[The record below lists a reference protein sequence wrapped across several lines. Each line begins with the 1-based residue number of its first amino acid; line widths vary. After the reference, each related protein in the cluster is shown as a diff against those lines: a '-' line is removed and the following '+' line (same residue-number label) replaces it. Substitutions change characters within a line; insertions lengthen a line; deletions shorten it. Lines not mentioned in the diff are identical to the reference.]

1 MAPSEVQ
8 EALRSPDSLLE
19 RQASSDRTHHCSI
32 CSKSFKR
39 REHYQRHV
47 RSHTNEKPF
56 ACRYCAKC
64 YSRKD
69 LVSRH
74 EKTLHSDRRRSSA
87 PLIATPSEAVDSF
100 WPASAAGDDLDF
112 QALGIEI
119 DPALWDAS
127 TVAPGA
133 PPSPLHLDPIDPDE
147 RNAIGLR
154 EQHVEL
160 VIDPALSSL
169 ETTSNSQSQGEFV
182 PAAVAMSPSVAPETP
197 SPCPEVNISNDA
209 LFSALDQIALSSISG
224 YVPPTL
230 DELRLC
236 ISTYFQTFNIH
247 LPLFH
252 VRTFDCASQ
261 PPELLLLIGA
271 IGALYRLERQTA
283 TYLYLAAESRTLK
296 DPLPPDLTYTELFYS
311 GDLVQ
316 PNTGPDSDVGLAAAR
331 TQFLLSFFA
340 VFSGNQEVVES
351 AFGRLGKLTNAYQLL
366 LRKLRS
372 RSTNSVVAKL
382 SWPQWVER
390 ESMKRLLH
398 SIWILSDLI
407 AATYG
412 VTPAFS
418 VPYHGDVELP
428 CSENLWQ
435 ADSADE
441 WQNLHLAEHTLP
453 SLRDSVNILT
463 LKATARELPLSAYTW
478 SHFAVVVVMHTMA
491 IHIWHGG
498 YADQENTSLYGTTLA
513 RCRDLIKAT
522 GEAQCGDWLQTK
534 PSFLFNASCILRI
547 CHGRSHPQVLQPD
560 KTALLRG
567 QPEDV
572 SVAIQEYATA
582 PMTRSKTMTD
592 TIAGVFDGLCSP
604 DRRCLLLLVKTVA
617 LTWSFEHAIASWDT
631 VLLVSRWLHH
641 MELLPSQDLDDD
653 ETQLFD
659 HIMTVLR
666 GAGCDIGESRSK
678 AAAMMRLWVTFCE
691 DTWVWGVVARMGAI
705 YRSLANAYERANP
718 G

>member
-1 MAPSEVQ
+1 MASSAAQ
-8 EALRSPDSLLE
+8 EALRSPGSLLE
-19 RQASSDRTHHCSI
+19 RQTSSDRTHHCSL

-56 ACRYCAKC
+56 ACRYCAKY

-69 LVSRH
+69 LVARH
-74 EKTLHSDRRRSSA
+74 EKTLHADRRRSSSA
-87 PLIATPSEAVDSF
+87 SAMIATPSEAVDGF
-100 WPASAAGDDLDF
+100 WPGVAAADDLDF

-119 DPALWDAS
+119 DPSLWDKS
-127 TVAPGA
+127 ELAPGA
-133 PPSPLHLDPIDPDE
+133 SLSPFQLDHDE
-147 RNAIGLR
+147 GNTVDRR
-154 EQHVEL
+154 EQHVEML
-160 VIDPALSSL
+160 LDPAL
-169 ETTSNSQSQGEFV
+169 TSVGPVGDAQAQGEV
-182 PAAVAMSPSVAPETP
+182 IPAAVAMSPSVAPEPP
-197 SPCPEVNISNDA
+197 SPCPEVNISNHA
-209 LFSALDQIALSSISG
+209 LSSALDQITLSSTSG
-224 YVPPTL
+224 YPPPTL

-236 ISTYFQTFNIH
+236 ISTYFQTFNVH

-252 VRTFDCASQ
+252 TRTFDCASQ
-261 PPELLLLIGA
+261 PPELLLLIG
-271 IGALYRLERQTA
+271 
-283 TYLYLAAESRTLK
+283 
-296 DPLPPDLTYTELFYS
+296 
-311 GDLVQ
+311 DLVQ
-316 PNTGPDSDVGLAAAR
+316 PNTGPDSGVDLAAAR

-351 AFGRLGKLTNAYQLL
+351 AFGRLGKLSNAYQLL

-372 RSTNSVVAKL
+372 KNANSIVTTL
-382 SWPQWVER
+382 SWLQWVEH
-390 ESMKRLLH
+390 ESMKRN
-398 SIWILSDLI
+398 LI
-407 AATYG
+407 ATTYG
-412 VTPAFS
+412 VTPALS

-435 ADSADE
+435 AESADE
-441 WQNLHLAEHTLP
+441 WHHLRPAEHTLP

-463 LKATARELPLSAYTW
+463 LKATAKELPPGAYTW

-491 IHIWHGG
+491 IHMWHGG

-522 GEAQCGDWLQTK
+522 GEAQCGDWLQAK

-547 CHGRSHPQVLQPD
+547 CHGRSHPQLLQPD

-567 QPEDV
+567 QPEDA
-572 SVAIQEYATA
+572 SIAIQEYATA
-582 PMTRSKTMTD
+582 PMTRSKTMTE
-592 TIAGVFDGLCSP
+592 TIAGVFDGLCAS
-604 DRRCLLLLVKTVA
+604 DRRSLLLLRKTVA

-641 MELLPSQDLDDD
+641 MDLLAPQDMDD
-653 ETQLFD
+653 EEVQLLD
-659 HIMTVLR
+659 HIITVLR
-666 GAGCDIGESRSK
+666 TAVCDFGDSTCRSK
-678 AAAMMRLWVTFCE
+678 AASMLRLWVTFYE

-705 YRSLANAYERANP
+705 YRSLANVYERASP